1 MTRLDD
7 TLERPSSRAPLPAT
21 SWTLLAEATSD
32 HGDAARN
39 ELVARYYRPVRA
51 YLGAIVRDSERTD
64 ELTQAFFEQVVL
76 SGRLLR
82 AADRQRGT
90 FRALLKQ
97 ALRNFVTDDHR
108 RRQVATRRDV
118 HPDGDTQGWDA
129 IGDDV
134 GQSAELDYHQAWVRA
149 LLDLALARVREACL
163 SRGQEAHYQLFTGRY
178 LSGSGVPPS
187 WRELGAPLGIDE
199 KAARNRT
206 ETVARHFRLVLRR
219 MLIEET
225 GSPGGAAAE
234 AAALLEML

>member
-1 MTRLDD
+1 MTRDDD
-7 TLERPSSRAPLPAT
+7 TLERPASRAALPPT
-21 SWTLLAEATSD
+21 SWTLLAEASGEQ
-32 HGDAARN
+32 GDGARN

-82 AADRQRGT
+82 AADRQRGS

-97 ALRNFVTDDHR
+97 SLRNFVTDDLR
-108 RRQVATRRDV
+108 RRQVTSKRDV
-118 HPDGDTQGWDA
+118 HPDGDTHGWDA
-129 IGDDV
+129 IGDGV
-134 GQSAELDYHQAWVRA
+134 GQSAEGEYHQAWVRA
-149 LLDLALARVREACL
+149 LLDLALARVRETCVA
-163 SRGQEAHYQLFTGRY
+163 RGQLAHFELFTARY
-178 LSGSGVPPS
+178 MHESGEPPS
-187 WRELGAPLGIDE
+187 WRDLGVPLGIDE